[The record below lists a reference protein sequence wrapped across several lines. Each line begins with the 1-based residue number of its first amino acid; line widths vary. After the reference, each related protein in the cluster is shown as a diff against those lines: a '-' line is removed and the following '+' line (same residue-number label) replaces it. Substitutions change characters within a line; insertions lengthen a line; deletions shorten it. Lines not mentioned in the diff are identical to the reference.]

1 MLNFGSDLTPGGG
14 EGFMFIW
21 DGLGGFRAF
30 SDKVMGFYCLFRH
43 RL

>member
-14 EGFMFIW
+14 EGFMFIR

-30 SDKVMGFYCLFRH
+30 SDKAGGVLLSF
-43 RL
+43 